1 MVYGAIDLHM
11 RYSQIRIIDAA
22 GQVVREQRV
31 VTSAERLVAV
41 FTGQGPMRILV
52 ETGTESEWVAQ
63 VLETAGHEVVVADP
77 NYAPMYGE
85 IRRKVKTD
93 RRDVAAL
100 AEANRRGWYRP
111 THRVSA
117 AQRGLRQQLRS
128 RRLLVQMR
136 SGTIALLRSLLRQS
150 GYRLAPS
157 SSERMPRQLAQLQ
170 LPADLAATIAPL
182 QRTVSTLTTEI
193 AAMDARLQTHAAAD
207 PIVRRLQTVPGVGP
221 VVALTFRA
229 FVDDVARFSS
239 AGQVSAAIG
248 LVPRE
253 DSSAERRHRG
263 HITKAGPRELRSLLV
278 QAAWACWRSSA
289 SAHLRAWVERL
300 ASRRGKRIAVVAL
313 ARRLSRILFALWRDQ
328 SVFDAATLAAHK
340 DGARERATRRG
351 VSAFRVAVAPTIVT
365 EIATHPAYC
374 MRRRLQ
380 HTEGSERE

>member
-11 RYSQIRIIDAA
+11 RYSQIRIIDAD

-31 VTSAERLVAV
+31 VTSADRLVAV
-41 FTGQGPMRILV
+41 FSGYGPIRILL

-63 VLETAGHEVVVADP
+63 ALETAGHAVIVADP

-100 AEANRRGWYRP
+100 AEANRRGWYRA
-111 THRVSA
+111 THRVSS
-117 AQRGLRQQLRS
+117 AQRALRQQLRS

-136 SGTIALLRSLLRQS
+136 SGTIALIRSLLRQS
-150 GYRLAPS
+150 GYRLAS
-157 SSERMPRQLAQLQ
+157 GSSERVPRRLAQLT
-170 LPADLAATIAPL
+170 LPVALAATVAPL
-182 QRTVSTLTTEI
+182 GRTVEALTSEI
-193 AAMDARLQTHAAAD
+193 AEMDRHLQTQAASD
-207 PIVRRLQTVPGVGP
+207 PIVQRLQSVPGVGP

-229 FVDDVARFSS
+229 FVDDVARFSN
-239 AGQVSAAIG
+239 AGQVRAAIG

-278 QAAWACWRSSA
+278 QAAWACWRSKA
-289 SAHLRAWVERL
+289 SGTLRAWVERL
-300 ASRRGKRIAVVAL
+300 AGRRGNRIAVVAL

-328 SVFDAATLAAHK
+328 SMFDTATLAA
-340 DGARERATRRG
+340 A
-351 VSAFRVAVAPTIVT
+351 
-365 EIATHPAYC
+365 
-374 MRRRLQ
+374 
-380 HTEGSERE
+380 